1 MPQYDNENPPSLRGA
16 RSESECNE
24 AIQTNQI
31 DCHESANADSR
42 NDGVVDCHGDKSARN
57 DGVACHTSAQARSIS
72 NTQNRDISVFVKPQ
86 YDKLD
91 SSLFTKAQN
100 DNVIDCN
107 DLILSNLAMTQNGLQ
122 PTSLTMTNDSLKT

>member
-1 MPQYDNENPPSLRGA
+1 MGQNNK
-16 RSESECNE
+16 N
-24 AIQTNQI
+24 I
-31 DCHESANADSR
+31 DCHE
-42 NDGVVDCHGDKSARN
+42 KSSDFSRN